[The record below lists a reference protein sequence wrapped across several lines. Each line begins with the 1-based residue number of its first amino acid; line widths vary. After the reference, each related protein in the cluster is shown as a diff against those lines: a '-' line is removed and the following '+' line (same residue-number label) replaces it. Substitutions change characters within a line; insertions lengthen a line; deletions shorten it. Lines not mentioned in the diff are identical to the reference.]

1 MSEIERRMAGPGG
14 QVPEPAGP
22 GFPLL
27 GPPSA
32 LGGRL
37 GVAGLLLTGLVVSV
51 SATRSELL
59 LPTSLR
65 PIPDWLAGPL
75 DGIGLRLGLAALVV
89 AFVLMFVSYV
99 VAMRAVH
106 RLSARAVLASIVALH
121 ALVLLAPPLFSSDV
135 FSYVAYGRMGV
146 LHDAN
151 PYLQGPSALP
161 LVALHPLIGAQWIST
176 PTVYGPLFT
185 ALSYLLVP
193 FDIAA
198 NALAYKAV
206 AALSSLVLIA
216 VIWRAARL
224 RGLDSVKAVALVG
237 LNPVIVFFGVGG
249 GHNDLMML
257 AILAAGLYV
266 LLLQRE
272 RSSGVLIVLAAA
284 VKLTAGLVL
293 PFALAGRHGSAGGG
307 AAGRRLL
314 IGFGAGAVAIAALG
328 YALFGTGPL
337 HVFGTLQGIQSQ
349 GGAHSIFGFL
359 ATALGLG
366 AIVGPAGAVL
376 TAAFAAIVAWLLW
389 RVSTGRLDWITGAG
403 WATAALLVTTQFLVP
418 WYVAWLLPLAALS
431 SDRRLLFVAL
441 ALTGIGLTTL

>member
-1 MSEIERRMAGPGG
+1 MATA
-14 QVPEPAGP
+14 PAINPHHRTGLLTN
-22 GFPLL
+22 GPLL

-37 GVAGLLLTGLVVSV
+37 GVAGLLVTSLVISL

-59 LPTSLR
+59 LPSSLR
-65 PIPDWLAGPL
+65 PLPDWLAGPL
-75 DGIGLRLGLAALVV
+75 DGFGFRLGLGVLIAT
-89 AFVLMFVSYV
+89 FVLMFVSYA
-99 VAMRAVH
+99 VATRAAH
-106 RLSARAVLASIVALH
+106 RLSARLVLTSIVALH
-121 ALVLLAPPLFSSDV
+121 ALVLLGPPLFSSDV

-146 LHDAN
+146 LHEVN
-151 PYLQGPSALP
+151 PYLQGPGVLP
-161 LVALHPLIGAQWIST
+161 LEALHPLIGAQWIHT
-176 PTVYGPLFT
+176 PSVYGPLFT

-193 FDIAA
+193 LDIAA

-206 AALSSLVLIA
+206 AAVSSLALIA
-216 VIWRAARL
+216 VIWHAARL
-224 RGLDSVKAVALVG
+224 RGLDSVRSVALVG
-237 LNPVIVFFGVGG
+237 LNPVVVFFGVGG

-266 LLLQRE
+266 LLQERE
-272 RSSGVLIVLAAA
+272 RSSGALIVLATA

-293 PFALAGRHGSAGGG
+293 PFALAGRRGPAGGG
-307 AAGRRLL
+307 PARRRLL
-314 IGFGAGAVAIAALG
+314 IGFGAGAVAIAALA

-337 HVFGTLQGIQSQ
+337 HVISSLQGVQSQ
-349 GGAHSIFGFL
+349 GGAQSIFGFL

-366 AIVGPAGAVL
+366 AIVGPAAIVL
-376 TAAFAAIVAWLLW
+376 TATFAVTVAWLLW
-389 RVSTGRLDWITGAG
+389 RVSIGELDWITGAG

-431 SDRRLLFVAL
+431 SDRRLLLVAL